1 MFLNLILFLQIFF
14 AKILITTSMYTQ
26 TFDKGYA
33 EISDELKDEIVVYE
47 SKIDRIGF
55 PVIININTDTISA
68 DQDHSINLKLPYKS
82 GDLGTDIMELLY
94 VKKEG
99 ELFSIKNYNV
109 TYFLNE
115 ENVIHTIYP
124 NMFPDD
130 IEDTEQNDIDCNY
143 TILDNVY
150 NLEYKTL
157 QKMKTIIFYSY
168 VILGLE
174 INSNIIKRIGYRDSS
189 LYMFD
194 ISRRVFKGIEYFNN
208 SQNTI
213 FLDLYKIEQ
222 LFSKKGYIVFLVKHK
237 NKNNQW
243 DFLLL
248 FYEIFLISEGFSLD
262 LEKVI
267 NIKNIYKYVETSSI
281 NYLSNFIKIEKV
293 GNFQTYI
300 FILFINENKNNDL
313 IIIDSKTDEIINIE
327 EEMLKNKENKNITD
341 FIIIKNLIC
350 LLIEDQGLD
359 LYSMSLDENKGKII
373 FNFNTNLEFKYG
385 KKLEIYKNPF
395 YGAVFIGV
403 LFNNDKIKKG
413 NEIYMELLVDFFNKR
428 NEANQITLRI
438 NKIITTSN
446 KRNFKYMQFIDNFYS
461 YFYDDV
467 YKEIFVYRIGLLNSI
482 PYITYKLNLA
492 KNLTNLKILKNI
504 NFTNIVPIY
513 NKDDGKFNILLIG
526 DENYIVL
533 NNLILANHN
542 LNCTF
547 HAEGNFNLSF
557 ILKGEV
563 CAHSIKMASQGIYA
577 SCHKIIKYNFHVYG
591 KDREKFSFFLALIF
605 FMILLSSVL
614 FGCFSINTNCFRN
627 YKKIKPISINK
638 SLYDTQRI
646 NMISSRINSK
656 DNFQTTSKE
665 KKAKLK

>member
-1 MFLNLILFLQIFF
+1 MLLNLILFLQICF

-33 EISDELKDEIVVYE
+33 EISDELKDEIVVDE

-55 PVIININTDTISA
+55 PVIININTDTRSA
-68 DQDHSINLKLPYKS
+68 DQDHSINLNLPYKS

-99 ELFSIKNYNV
+99 ELFSIKNYNI

-222 LFSKKGYIVFLVKHK
+222 LFSKTGYIVFLVKHK

-267 NIKNIYKYVETSSI
+267 NIKNIYKYIETSSI

-300 FILFINENKNNDL
+300 FILFINKNKNNDL
-313 IIIDSKTDEIINIE
+313 IIINSKTDEIINIE
-327 EEMLKNKENKNITD
+327 KQMLKNKENKNITD

-350 LLIEDQGLD
+350 LLIEDQGLV
-359 LYSMSLDENKGKII
+359 LYSMSLDENKRKII

-385 KKLEIYKNPF
+385 KN
-395 YGAVFIGV
+395 
-403 LFNNDKIKKG
+403 
-413 NEIYMELLVDFFNKR
+413 
-428 NEANQITLRI
+428 
-438 NKIITTSN
+438 
-446 KRNFKYMQFIDNFYS
+446 
-461 YFYDDV
+461 
-467 YKEIFVYRIGLLNSI
+467 
-482 PYITYKLNLA
+482 
-492 KNLTNLKILKNI
+492 
-504 NFTNIVPIY
+504 
-513 NKDDGKFNILLIG
+513 
-526 DENYIVL
+526 
-533 NNLILANHN
+533 
-542 LNCTF
+542 
-547 HAEGNFNLSF
+547 
-557 ILKGEV
+557 
-563 CAHSIKMASQGIYA
+563 
-577 SCHKIIKYNFHVYG
+577 
-591 KDREKFSFFLALIF
+591 
-605 FMILLSSVL
+605 
-614 FGCFSINTNCFRN
+614 
-627 YKKIKPISINK
+627 
-638 SLYDTQRI
+638 
-646 NMISSRINSK
+646 
-656 DNFQTTSKE
+656 
-665 KKAKLK
+665 